1 MMLNPMAAGRPEA
14 QWTQYD
20 PGSSDVEDCEYRVD
34 EMEILGVKQK
44 YILIR
49 GAIVGNIS
57 LSMDLPAGVTVSDPW
72 EYPGT
77 VIVCDEDNGKLRFWS
92 TNITVSSSGKTI
104 DFNNAF
110 GSGARVLVFAR
121 VS

>member
-49 GAIVGNIS
+49 GTALSTRS
-57 LSMDLPAGVTVSDPW
+57 LSMDMPADITISSPW
-72 EYPGT
+72 EHPGT
-77 VIVCDEDNGKLRFWS
+77 AIVCRERNGDLNFWS

-110 GSGARVLVFAR
+110 GPGSRCLVFAR